1 MLLGLSA
8 AAAADLSADL
18 RDEWYRSAE
27 AKLGSML
34 RDNGSPS
41 QAPVAL
47 ADFGSAAGTAI
58 SGPDAAG
65 PSAVVL
71 QQGNSPPEGQISV
84 MSYMT
89 QAGTRWV
96 RINQSAI
103 AAESHLY
110 NVANNDKDPGP
121 PYDPYVDPH
130 AKEWITFPTLILKGE
145 RHTGTNLL
153 QEIVTTN
160 LNYTDQVLD
169 LDATYRFCF
178 APEVARQGLNCCWKH
193 GFADDRCTPAY
204 KTAKPA
210 YLFLV
215 RSVYPWLLAMHREPY
230 EYNGPRHPEA
240 YAQSQQNFSSFLRA
254 PASYERVW
262 LAEHPSNA
270 YRLTSKYDGTYLVEP
285 YTHDNPVAMWR
296 DKMRSYLN
304 VSAPKVIVTHD
315 EMYDQQK
322 LSSKLN
328 GLSNG
333 GFHFIPGKYNET
345 SGLFAFPPMDDSDSL
360 GDKYTRKFTRKK
372 FEQSKADSD
381 ANKRWLASFTQA
393 DLDFVN
399 SQLDEGLMRQLG
411 LDIVRSVMVTDL
423 AGGANN
429 QSRAQ

>member
-1 MLLGLSA
+1 MLLGLSVA
-8 AAAADLSADL
+8 ASGLSTEL

-27 AKLGSML
+27 TKLGSML

-41 QAPVAL
+41 QAGSAQL
-47 ADFGSAAGTAI
+47 NFGSAAGMAI
-58 SGPDAAG
+58 PGPEASDQG
-65 PSAVVL
+65 AVVL
-71 QQGNSPPEGQISV
+71 QTGNSPLKGHISV

-89 QAGTRWV
+89 QAGKKWV
-96 RINQSAI
+96 RVNQSAI

-110 NVANNDKDPGP
+110 NLANTDKDPGP

-130 AKEWITFPTLILKGE
+130 AAEWISFPTLILKGE

-160 LNYTDQVLD
+160 LNYTNQVLD

-178 APEVARQGLNCCWKH
+178 APDAVRHGLNCCWKH
-193 GFADDRCTPAY
+193 GFADDRCTPSY

-240 YAQSQQNFSSFLRA
+240 YAQSQQNFSAFLRA
-254 PASYERVW
+254 PANYERVW
-262 LAEHPSNA
+262 LAEDPSNA

-304 VSAPKVIVTHD
+304 VSAPRVIVTHD
-315 EMYDQQK
+315 DMYDQQK
-322 LSSKLN
+322 LSTKLN

-345 SGLFAFPPMDDSDSL
+345 SGLFAYPPMDDSDSL
-360 GDKYTRKFTRKK
+360 GDKYTRLFTLKK

-381 ANKRWLASFTQA
+381 ANKRWLSSFTQA
-393 DLDFVN
+393 DFDFVN
-399 SQLDEGLMRQLG
+399 SQLDEELMQQLG
-411 LDIVRSVMVTDL
+411 LDMVRSETES
-423 AGGANN
+423 AGGNDDT
-429 QSRAQ
+429 

>member
-1 MLLGLSA
+1 MLLGLSVA
-8 AAAADLSADL
+8 ASGLSTEL

-27 AKLGSML
+27 TKLGSML

-41 QAPVAL
+41 QAGSAQL
-47 ADFGSAAGTAI
+47 DFGSAAGMAI
-58 SGPDAAG
+58 PGPEASDQG
-65 PSAVVL
+65 AVVL
-71 QQGNSPPEGQISV
+71 QTGNSPLKGHISV

-89 QAGTRWV
+89 QAGKKWV
-96 RINQSAI
+96 RVNQSAI

-110 NVANNDKDPGP
+110 NLANTDKDPGP

-130 AKEWITFPTLILKGE
+130 AAEWISFPTLILKGE

-160 LNYTDQVLD
+160 LNYTNQVLD

-178 APEVARQGLNCCWKH
+178 APDAVRHGLNCCWKH
-193 GFADDRCTPAY
+193 GFADDRCTPSY

-240 YAQSQQNFSSFLRA
+240 YAQSQQNFSAFLRA
-254 PASYERVW
+254 PANYERVW
-262 LAEHPSNA
+262 LAEDPSNA

-304 VSAPKVIVTHD
+304 VSAPRVIVTHD
-315 EMYDQQK
+315 DMYDQQK
-322 LSSKLN
+322 LSTKLN

-345 SGLFAFPPMDDSDSL
+345 SGLFAYPPMDDSDSL
-360 GDKYTRKFTRKK
+360 GDKYTRLFTLKK

-381 ANKRWLASFTQA
+381 ANKRWLSSFTQA
-393 DLDFVN
+393 DFDFVN
-399 SQLDEGLMRQLG
+399 SQLDEELMQQLG
-411 LDIVRSVMVTDL
+411 LDMVRSETES
-423 AGGANN
+423 AGGNDDT
-429 QSRAQ
+429 